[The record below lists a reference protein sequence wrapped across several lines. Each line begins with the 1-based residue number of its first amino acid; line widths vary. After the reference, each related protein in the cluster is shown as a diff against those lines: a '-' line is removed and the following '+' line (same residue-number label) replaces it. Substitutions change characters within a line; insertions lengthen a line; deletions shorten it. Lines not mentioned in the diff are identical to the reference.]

1 MICSSDGGLLGLGSH
16 NDVIVRERA
25 SCLRAVPS
33 GNGLRQSGVVLSS
46 IRNAAL
52 NGPLFHVSIRDAAL
66 KGPLFHPSIRD
77 VALEGPL
84 FHASIRGVALEG
96 TLFHGSATEA
106 LMRKQIRA
114 LAFEWFGVEAQ
125 DVPVGIFDV
134 KLQGPTEIGE
144 GHADGDSAG
153 DEFVVEPGGILDA
166 DPDPGGAAS
175 LAAAAEIDAGTAAV
189 HGRELVRA
197 PTRILKS
204 QFVDVEGE
212 RGLHVVNAQDRLAVF
227 EVDAG

>member
-46 IRNAAL
+46 IRN
-52 NGPLFHVSIRDAAL
+52 AAL